1 MIEDIPNKDSNW
13 SEKYF
18 FFKICPASV
27 ALMSEFERVSV
38 RWAEN
43 VG

>member
-1 MIEDIPNKDSNW
+1 MIDGIPNKDSNW
-13 SEKYF
+13 NEKYV
-18 FFKICPASV
+18 FFKISPASV
-27 ALMSEFERVSV
+27 ALMSEFERVPV